1 MDPEVNPLAVVSMDI
16 PGWSNNP
23 ASATGATAGTPG
35 TWTPAGSTGPYTLAS
50 MGGVT
55 ASPAT
60 AWTVG
65 QRMVLGDTSLAH
77 WSGTAWVA
85 GAA

>member
-1 MDPEVNPLAVVSMDI
+1 MEPEVNPLAIISMDV

-23 ASATGATAGTPG
+23 QNATGATAGTPG
-35 TWTPAGSTGPYTLAS
+35 TWTPALTVGPNTLVG
-50 MGGVT
+50 MTGVT

-77 WSGTAWVA
+77 WTGTAWVA

>member
-50 MGGVT
+50 MGGIT

-65 QRMVLGDTSLAH
+65 QRMVLGDTSLVH
-77 WSGTAWVA
+77 WSGTAWVV